1 MPLAHR
7 GSTQYH
13 VGVYT
18 VATLPNTTTLP
29 TLAPGDIAWASNG
42 RQGAQG
48 AGAGTGVLV
57 TWNGTDWRRV
67 EDAAVVTA

>member
-1 MPLAHR
+1 MPISFKGNTSYHL
-7 GSTQYH
+7 GSF
-13 VGVYT
+13 T
-18 VATLPNTTTLP
+18 VATLPTVATFP

-67 EDAAVVTA
+67 EDAAVVLA

>member
-1 MPLAHR
+1 MPVTLKGVTMYHL
-7 GSTQYH
+7 GSF
-13 VGVYT
+13 T
-18 VATLPNTTTLP
+18 VANLPTVATLP

-42 RQGAQG
+42 RQTAQG

-67 EDAAVVTA
+67 EDATVVVA